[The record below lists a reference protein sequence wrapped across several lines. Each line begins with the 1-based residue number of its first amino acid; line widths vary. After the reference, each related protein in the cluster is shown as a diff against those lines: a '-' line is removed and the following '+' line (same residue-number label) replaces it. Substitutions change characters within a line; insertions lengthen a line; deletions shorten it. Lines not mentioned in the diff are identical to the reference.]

1 MPRRSPSPGS
11 ARMLELMAQLPTQL
25 RNGFRE
31 GTEQTP
37 PLPAE
42 LRQVTVAG
50 MGGSA
55 IAGDLAM
62 SLTSAETELNLQ
74 VVRSY
79 ELPRPIRAPGWLIAM
94 SYSGNTQETLHA
106 YAEAGRREMPRLAIT
121 SGGELGER
129 AARDGVPI
137 LAVPPGGPPRAW
149 VGFLLGT
156 LLGALD
162 ASFPRSNE
170 ARLSSAA
177 QELSGQ
183 WPELAA
189 EGALP
194 SRLAETVGARLPT
207 ICAEPPLAGLARRW
221 KTQVEENAKRG
232 ATFEVLPEM
241 FHNAVVGWDRAGL
254 LDRSSRALLF
264 LDWSGASPEIRPRR
278 EYLVELL
285 EERKVPVVHV
295 PLASSD
301 HLGAILEG
309 IAVGDLFSLALA
321 RADGIDPM
329 PTEAIDRMKAAT
341 AGGGRTAPSRRAT
354 AKPRRTAR

>member
-1 MPRRSPSPGS
+1 MPSRAVGLGP
-11 ARMLELMAQLPTQL
+11 ARMLALMAELPTQL
-25 RNGFRE
+25 KNGFRE

-37 PLPAE
+37 PLPPG

-55 IAGDLAM
+55 IAGDLVT
-62 SLTSAETELNLQ
+62 SLTSAETELDLQ

-79 ELPRPIRAPGWLIAM
+79 ELPRPIRAPGWLVAI

-106 YAEAGRREMPRLAIT
+106 YAEAGRRGMPRLAIT

-137 LAVPPGGPPRAW
+137 LAVPSGGPPRAW

-162 ASFPRSNE
+162 AAFPRSNE
-170 ARLSSAA
+170 ARLKEAA
-177 QELSGQ
+177 QELSAR
-183 WPELAA
+183 WPELAE
-189 EGALP
+189 EGGLP
-194 SRLAETVGARLPT
+194 ARLAAAVGARLPT
-207 ICAEPPLAGLARRW
+207 ICAEPSLAGLARRW

-232 ATFEVLPEM
+232 ATFEILPEM
-241 FHNAVVGWDRAGL
+241 FHNAVVGWDRAGV

-264 LDWSGASPEIRPRR
+264 LDWSGSLPQIRPRR
-278 EYLVELL
+278 EYLMGLL
-285 EERKVPVVHV
+285 QERKVPVVHV
-295 PLASSD
+295 PLASLD

-321 RADGIDPM
+321 RQDGIDPM

-341 AGGGRTAPSRRAT
+341 GGGAPAAPSKRSRPARKRAT
-354 AKPRRTAR
+354 R